1 MIHPIPFG
9 LVTRNIL
16 INMRF
21 NRIAA
26 ILLLLSFSTVR
37 AFANDWETGGQTKNS
52 MPSSGNWTYNYL
64 IQDGS
69 GNTTRRVNA
78 VLSGANTNSSGVKEV
93 VLTGD
98 VMLRHSVFVGLSTNN
113 NLPTTL
119 IIKNGT
125 DNEINFWDDLDNPN
139 DGFGADQFMVL
150 FSVWEGC
157 TLIID
162 GDPDGNGKGKIKF
175 GGNANNRGLV
185 TKYGFIEST
194 GNLELKDVIIEHV
207 KFDQANAEAGE
218 CSVLKIHPWY
228 VLDSG
233 KNYEQGYTK
242 LTNTVIRNITM
253 PGGVGAVMYCYLK
266 TQNKENNTRE
276 RCTITMNN
284 VRIHDVSQGSTSND
298 GNGGIIRFRGDWVGN
313 LNMTGVNIYNCTSGA
328 SSAGVYWNALGRSSE
343 PCEMTLDGC
352 TFQNLTV
359 TGGNAGAL
367 LIEGRARFAN
377 NQTKFIGN
385 KCNKYGGAVYIH
397 NYNSTDTPQSGESF
411 IYDINQYAYFEDNS
425 ADHGGGLAI
434 YIDDN
439 SSLPQ
444 PTDFHVNVNG
454 AVFKNNRASAEAGAM
469 KINLGTDSKNYNLS
483 LNLNS
488 GTFEGNSAPNGGAI
502 YSWRGSVSSAAN
514 GSCTFTRNT
523 ATASGSAIF
532 INKSNF
538 TLRNAEFSNNTA
550 TNNDGAIYVVN
561 STMTMDNGYIHDN
574 LSGGYGGG
582 VHVVNSTM
590 TINNGRI
597 NNNTAKWR
605 GGGIYLNNSTLYFN
619 DGHIN
624 GNRIYNSESPDKGEY
639 GGGVC
644 AIASDFIMTNG
655 EINGNSAKL
664 HGGGVYYGN
673 DKGGDGNTGVANR
686 KFSFSGGSISHN
698 TSGGFGG
705 GVCIYTGNKDGC
717 SFNLTGGDINYNV
730 SENGGGVYIN
740 GWDKYTINLLN
751 TNIQYNDSYVGGG
764 VLVYN
769 ADLYYKNGLI
779 RFNRAKKR
787 DGSTKPATMYQVN
800 HCDNTGSEDKVNPA
814 ISGIG
819 GGIHSTWGTT
829 TFDTS
834 EGKFGIY
841 SNIADYGADDI
852 FTNAQGTSINLPN
865 PVSMDVIGFEVPKEN
880 QFWAQD
886 YIEGDTNYD
895 KRPSAAPAVTPQT
908 RYRIMLNN
916 LETNLKNTKIPAGT
930 YTEYISAA
938 LGYCFAPVTII
949 KEGLLAGET
958 AIINFYHKEVS
969 NGHGEEPYMQLVM
982 FNDSKTDGKAVEKQ
996 INLLPGTWTL
1006 VESNWGWTYTGSTEG
1021 EDGSKTVDG
1030 QAAIVRK
1037 NLLDT
1042 SPKAERTFKFS
1053 NRKNDKTGPAKESIK
1068 TNVMKPKQ

>member
-9 LVTRNIL
+9 LVTRNIR

-26 ILLLLSFSTVR
+26 ILLCLSFSSVS
-37 AFANDWETGGQTKNS
+37 AFANDWESGGQTKNS

-64 IQDGS
+64 IQDDS
-69 GNTTRRVNA
+69 GNTTRRVNT
-78 VLSGANTNSSGVKEV
+78 VLAGANTNSSGVKEV

-98 VMLRHSVFVGLSTNN
+98 VMLRHSVFVGLSNGNT
-113 NLPTTL
+113 PTTL

-125 DNEINFWDDLDNPN
+125 DNVINFWDDLDNPN
-139 DGFGADQFMVL
+139 DGFGADQFMVM

-162 GDPDGNGKGKIKF
+162 GDPDGNGKGKIIF
-175 GGNANNRGLV
+175 GGNANHRGLE

-207 KFDQANAEAGE
+207 KFNETNAKAGE

-228 VLDSG
+228 VLGSG
-233 KNYEQGYTK
+233 WTYEQGYTK
-242 LTNTVIRNITM
+242 LTNCEIRNITM
-253 PGGVGAVMYCYLK
+253 PGGVGAVMYCYLI
-266 TQNKENNTRE
+266 TQNKPNNTRE

-284 VRIHDVSQGSTSND
+284 VSIHDVSQGSTSND

-313 LNMTGVNIYNCTSGA
+313 LNMTKVNIYNCTSGA
-328 SSAGVYWNALGRSSE
+328 SSAGVYWNALGRNTE

-397 NYNSTDTPQSGESF
+397 NYNSTDTPSGDSF
-411 IYDINQYAYFEDNS
+411 TYDINQFAYFEGNY
-425 ADHGGGLAI
+425 AEHGGGLAI

-439 SSLPQ
+439 STLPQ
-444 PTDFHVNVNG
+444 PTNFHVNVNG
-454 AVFKNNRASAEAGAM
+454 AVFKNNTASAEAGAM
-469 KINLGTDSKNYNLS
+469 KINLGTDSKNYNLT

-502 YSWRGSVSSAAN
+502 YSWRGSVSSAAD
-514 GSCTFTRNT
+514 GSCTFTGNT
-523 ATASGSAIF
+523 ATTSGSAIYV
-532 INKSNF
+532 NRSDF
-538 TLRNAEFSNNTA
+538 TLKNAEFANNTA
-550 TNNDGAIYVVN
+550 TNNDGAIYLVN

-574 LSGGYGGG
+574 LSGGSGGG
-582 VHVVNSTM
+582 ICAIGSSFSM
-590 TINNGRI
+590 SNGRI
-597 NNNTAKWR
+597 EHNTAGLH
-605 GGGIYLNNSTLYFN
+605 GGGIYFDNS
-619 DGHIN
+619 
-624 GNRIYNSESPDKGEY
+624 
-639 GGGVC
+639 
-644 AIASDFIMTNG
+644 
-655 EINGNSAKL
+655 
-664 HGGGVYYGN
+664 
-673 DKGGDGNTGVANR
+673 KGGDGNAGVANR
-686 KFSFSGGSISHN
+686 RFSFSGGSISHN
-698 TSGGFGG
+698 KSGGFGG

-730 SENGGGVYIN
+730 SENGGGVYVN
-740 GWDKYTINLLN
+740 GWAKYTMNLLN

-769 ADLYYKNGLI
+769 ANLYYKNGLI

-834 EGKFGIY
+834 EKKFGIY

-852 FTNAQGTSINLPN
+852 FTNAQGTKINLPD
-865 PVSMDVIGFEVPKEN
+865 PVNMEVIGFEVPKEN

-886 YIEGDTNYD
+886 YIEGDTEYN
-895 KRPSAAPAVTPQT
+895 KRPSAAQAVTPQT
-908 RYRIMLNN
+908 RYRILLNN
-916 LETNLKNTKIPAGT
+916 LETNLVKTKMPAGT

-938 LGYCFAPVTII
+938 LGYCFAPVKII
-949 KEGLLAGET
+949 KTGLLAGET

-969 NGHGEEPYMQLVM
+969 DKHGEEPYMQLVM
-982 FNDSKTDGKAVEKQ
+982 FNDTGIDGAKVEKQ

-1006 VESNWGWTYTGSTEG
+1006 VESNWGWTYTGSTAG
-1021 EDGSKTVDG
+1021 EPGSKTVDG
-1030 QAAIVRK
+1030 QAAIVRT

-1042 SPKAERTFKFS
+1042 SPEADRTFKFS
-1053 NRKNDKTGPAKESIK
+1053 NRKNDNTGPAKESIK

>member
-1 MIHPIPFG
+1 
-9 LVTRNIL
+9 
-16 INMRF
+16 MRF
-21 NRIAA
+21 NRITA
-26 ILLLLSFSTVR
+26 ILLLLSFSAVR
-37 AFANDWETGGQTKNS
+37 AFANDWETGGQTKIS
-52 MPSSGNWTYNYL
+52 MPQKGNWTYNYL

-78 VLSGANTNSSGVKEV
+78 VLSGANAPDGVKV
-93 VLTGD
+93 VELKGD
-98 VMLRHSVFVGLSTNN
+98 VMLRHSVFVGLSNGN
-113 NLPTTL
+113 KPTTL

-125 DNEINFWDDLDNPN
+125 DDEINFWDDLDNPN

-207 KFDQANAEAGE
+207 KFDETNAKAGE

-233 KNYEQGYTK
+233 WTYEQGYTK
-242 LTNTVIRNITM
+242 LTNCEIRNITM
-253 PGGVGAVMYCYLK
+253 PGGVGAVMYCYLI
-266 TQNKENNTRE
+266 TQNKPNNTRE

-313 LNMTGVNIYNCTSGA
+313 LNMTNVEIKNCTSGA
-328 SSAGVYWNALGRSSE
+328 SSAGVYWNALGRSSA

-367 LIEGRARFAN
+367 LIEGRARFIN
-377 NQTKFIGN
+377 NQTKFIRN

-397 NYNSTDTPQSGESF
+397 NYNSSDTPQSGESF
-411 IYDINQYAYFEDNS
+411 AYDINQYAYFEDNS
-425 ADHGGGLAI
+425 AEHGGGLAI
-434 YIDDN
+434 YIDD
-439 SSLPQ
+439 SSTLPQ
-444 PTDFHVNVNG
+444 PTNFHVNVNG
-454 AVFKNNRASAEAGAM
+454 AVFKNNTASAEAGAM
-469 KINLGTDSKNYNLS
+469 KINLGTNSKNYNLS

-514 GSCTFTRNT
+514 GSCTFTGNT
-523 ATASGSAIF
+523 ATTSGSAIYV
-532 INKSNF
+532 NRSDF

-574 LSGGYGGG
+574 LSGGSGGG
-582 VHVVNSTM
+582 ICAIGSSFSM
-590 TINNGRI
+590 SNGRI
-597 NNNTAKWR
+597 EHNTAGLH
-605 GGGIYLNNSTLYFN
+605 GGGIYFDNS
-619 DGHIN
+619 
-624 GNRIYNSESPDKGEY
+624 
-639 GGGVC
+639 
-644 AIASDFIMTNG
+644 
-655 EINGNSAKL
+655 
-664 HGGGVYYGN
+664 
-673 DKGGDGNTGVANR
+673 KGGDGNTGVANR

-730 SENGGGVYIN
+730 SENGGGVYLN
-740 GWDKYTINLLN
+740 GWGKYTINLVD

-769 ADLYYKNGLI
+769 ANLYYKNGLI

-787 DGSTKPATMYQVN
+787 DGSESPKTMYQVN
-800 HCDNTGSEDKVNPA
+800 HCIYDSTNKIDNVNTN

-819 GGIHSTWGTT
+819 GGIHSTHGKIE
-829 TFDTS
+829 FDTS

-852 FTNAQGTSINLPN
+852 FTNAQNTSINLPDPTTMN
-865 PVSMDVIGFEVPKEN
+865 VVGFEVPKEN

-886 YIEGDTNYD
+886 YIEGDTNYG
-895 KRPSAAPAVTPQT
+895 KRPEAAPAVSPQT
-908 RYRIMLNN
+908 RYRILLNN
-916 LETNLKNTKIPAGT
+916 LESNLVDTKIPSGT
-930 YTEYISAA
+930 YTEYICAA
-938 LGYCFAPVTII
+938 LGYCFAPVKII
-949 KEGLLAGET
+949 KKGLLAGET
-958 AIINFYHKEVS
+958 AIINFYHKEIS
-969 NGHGEEPYMQLVM
+969 DGHSEEPYMQLVM
-982 FNDSKTDGKAVEKQ
+982 FNDTGVDGTTIEKE

-1006 VESNWGWTYTGSTEG
+1006 VESNWAWTYSGTAEGPGST
-1021 EDGSKTVDG
+1021 TVDG

-1042 SPKAERTFKFS
+1042 SKEEERTFTFS
-1053 NRKNDKTGPAKESIK
+1053 NRKTGASNPAKESIK

>member
-1 MIHPIPFG
+1 
-9 LVTRNIL
+9 
-16 INMRF
+16 MRF
-21 NRIAA
+21 NRITA
-26 ILLLLSFSTVR
+26 ILLLLSFSAVR
-37 AFANDWETGGQTKNS
+37 AFANVWETGGQTKNS

-69 GNTTRRVNA
+69 GNTTRRVNT
-78 VLSGANTNSSGVKEV
+78 VLAGANTNSSGVKEV

-98 VMLRHSVFVGLSTNN
+98 VMLRHSVFVGLSNDN
-113 NLPTTL
+113 KPTTL

-125 DNEINFWDDLDNPN
+125 DKVINFWDDLDNPN

-207 KFDQANAEAGE
+207 KFDETNAKAGE

-228 VLDSG
+228 VLSSG
-233 KNYEQGYTK
+233 WTYEQGYTK
-242 LTNTVIRNITM
+242 LTNCEISNITM
-253 PGGVGAVMYCYLK
+253 PGGVGAVMYCYLI
-266 TQNKENNTRE
+266 TQNKPNNTRE

-284 VRIHDVSQGSTSND
+284 VSIHDVSQGSTSND

-313 LNMTGVNIYNCTSGA
+313 LNMTKVNIYNCTSGA
-328 SSAGVYWNALGRSSE
+328 SSAGVYWNALGKSSA

-397 NYNSTDTPQSGESF
+397 NYNSTDTPSGDSF
-411 IYDINQYAYFEDNS
+411 TYDINQYAYFEGNS
-425 ADHGGGLAI
+425 AEHGGGLAI

-439 SSLPQ
+439 STLPQ
-444 PTDFHVNVNG
+444 PTNFHVNVNG
-454 AVFKNNRASAEAGAM
+454 AVFKNNTASAEAGAM
-469 KINLGTDSKNYNLS
+469 KINLGTNSKNYNLS

-502 YSWRGSVSSAAN
+502 YSWRGAVSSAAN
-514 GSCTFTRNT
+514 GSCTFTGNT

-532 INKSNF
+532 INKSDF
-538 TLRNAEFSNNTA
+538 KLKNAEFSNNTA
-550 TNNDGAIYVVN
+550 TKNDGAIYLVN

-574 LSGGYGGG
+574 LSGGSGGG
-582 VHVVNSTM
+582 ICAIGSSFSM
-590 TINNGRI
+590 SNGRI
-597 NNNTAKWR
+597 EHNTAGLH
-605 GGGIYLNNSTLYFN
+605 GGGIYFDNS
-619 DGHIN
+619 
-624 GNRIYNSESPDKGEY
+624 
-639 GGGVC
+639 
-644 AIASDFIMTNG
+644 
-655 EINGNSAKL
+655 
-664 HGGGVYYGN
+664 
-673 DKGGDGNTGVANR
+673 KGGDGNTGVANR
-686 KFSFSGGSISHN
+686 KFSFSGGSISQN

-705 GVCIYTGNKDGC
+705 GVCIYTGNQDGC
-717 SFNLTGGDINYNV
+717 SFNLTGGNINYNV
-730 SENGGGVYIN
+730 SENGGGVYLN
-740 GWDKYTINLLN
+740 GWGKYTINLLN

-769 ADLYYKNGLI
+769 ANLYYKNGLI

-787 DGSTKPATMYQVN
+787 EGSESPKTMYQVN
-800 HCDNTGSEDKVNPA
+800 HCIYDSTNKIDNVNTN

-819 GGIHSTWGTT
+819 GGIHSTHGKIV
-829 TFDTS
+829 FDTS

-852 FTNAQGTSINLPN
+852 FTNAQNTSINLPDPTTMN
-865 PVSMDVIGFEVPKEN
+865 VVGFEVPKEN

-886 YIEGDTNYD
+886 YIIGDTNYGN
-895 KRPSAAPAVTPQT
+895 RPSSAPAVSPQT
-908 RYRIMLNN
+908 RYRILLNN
-916 LETNLKNTKIPAGT
+916 LESNLVNTKIPSGT
-930 YTEYISAA
+930 YTDYICAA
-938 LGYCFAPVTII
+938 LGYCFAPVKII
-949 KEGLLAGET
+949 KKGLLAGET
-958 AIINFYHKEVS
+958 AIINFYHKEIS
-969 NGHGEEPYMQLVM
+969 DGHSEEPYMQLVM
-982 FNDSKTDGKAVEKQ
+982 FNDTGVDGQTIEKE

-1006 VESNWGWTYTGSTEG
+1006 VESNWAWTYTGEAEG
-1021 EDGSKTVDG
+1021 EGSTTVDH

-1042 SPKAERTFKFS
+1042 SPADERTFTFT
-1053 NRKNDKTGPAKESIK
+1053 NRKTNTTNPAKESIK